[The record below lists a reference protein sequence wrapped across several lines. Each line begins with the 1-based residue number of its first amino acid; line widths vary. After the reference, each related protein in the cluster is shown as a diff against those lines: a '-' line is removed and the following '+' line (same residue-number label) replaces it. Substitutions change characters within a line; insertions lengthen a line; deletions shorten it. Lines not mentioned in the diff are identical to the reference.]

1 MRTAEGGEGQLAGV
15 RLTLR
20 HMHFCAFLINLFDI
34 QDMREI
40 QLGINILRK
49 HVEGYRYD
57 IKVTGTLAVTEQCT
71 FDTVGTG

>member
-1 MRTAEGGEGQLAGV
+1 MRAAEGGEGQLAGV
-15 RLTLR
+15 RLTLG
-20 HMHFCAFLINLFDI
+20 HMHFCAFLINLLDI

-49 HVEGYRYD
+49 HVEGYSND